1 MMVVALKLKQTR
13 LIWSGAEINLSSNK
27 MSIKSDHLNIDEDGK
42 MKIISTTGTYKGAE
56 LQLVGS
62 DMTNYLYS
70 HAIAIKKGPDQD
82 LGAAAL
88 EVIQGDGNLVLT
100 SEDGDFVQLSATNG
114 LRITNDID
122 VLFGN
127 VTAQDFIKTS
137 LAEKKKDFEKFD
149 NALDIIKNTDIY
161 KYHYKN
167 QDDNT
172 KKDIGLVIGDDYKYS
187 QELTNNEDN
196 AVNISNVA
204 FVCMRAIQEQQEII
218 ESLEARIKELEEGK

>member
-1 MMVVALKLKQTR
+1 MIVVALQLKQTR
-13 LIWSGAEINLSSNK
+13 FHWSGKEIDLTSDN
-27 MSIKSDHLNIDEDGK
+27 IKIESDHLNVDKNGNIE
-42 MKIISTTGTYKGAE
+42 IISTTDSYTGAE
-56 LQLVGS
+56 LKLKGS
-62 DMTNYLYS
+62 QITNYLYS
-70 HAIAIKKGPDQD
+70 HAIVMKKPNSD
-82 LGAAAL
+82 LGSAGM
-88 EVIQGDGNLVLT
+88 EVIEGDGQLVLT

-149 NALDIIKNTDIY
+149 NALEIIKNTDIY

-172 KKDIGLVIGDDYKYS
+172 KKDIGLVIGDDFKYS
-187 QELTNNEDN
+187 QELTNNENN

-204 FVCMRAIQEQQEII
+204 FVCMRAIQEQQQII